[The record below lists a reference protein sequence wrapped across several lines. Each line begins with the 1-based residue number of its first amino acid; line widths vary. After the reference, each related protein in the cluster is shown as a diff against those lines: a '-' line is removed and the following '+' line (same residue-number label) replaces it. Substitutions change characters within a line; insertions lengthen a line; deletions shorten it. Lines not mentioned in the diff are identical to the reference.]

1 MPENIDP
8 THLIAGGAAAAVGAA
23 AVADVVFDDDNASG
37 TDQAIFDLDHFGGAG
52 VADGDSMGGGDDF
65 NEAYSDYM
73 IEQANMQTTSE
84 MMESMHETNM
94 EVIDNIDGSDDYY
107 YEDDP
112 YDGW

>member
-1 MPENIDP
+1 MRRAKKDM
-8 THLIAGGAAAAVGAA
+8 T
-23 AVADVVFDDDNASG
+23 
-37 TDQAIFDLDHFGGAG
+37 
-52 VADGDSMGGGDDF
+52 
-65 NEAYSDYM
+65 
-73 IEQANMQTTSE
+73 EQANMQTTSE